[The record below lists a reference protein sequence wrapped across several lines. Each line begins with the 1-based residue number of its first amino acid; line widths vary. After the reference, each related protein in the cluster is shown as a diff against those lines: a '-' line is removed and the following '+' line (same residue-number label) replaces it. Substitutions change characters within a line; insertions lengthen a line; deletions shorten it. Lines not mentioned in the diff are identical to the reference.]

1 MPTTM
6 FNWLTAT
13 SRPRRRAGAIS
24 VMYTGDTTDAPP
36 TATPPIQR
44 KNSSA
49 YQSQAKAQPT
59 ADTKYRTANTVNTGR
74 RPHQSEGRP
83 TNRAPNNV
91 PISAL
96 ATVQPFMLSER
107 EYKSRRVSVVPEITA
122 VSNPNRNDPNAA
134 MIALVNNT
142 ARPRLWA
149 AWP

>member
-1 MPTTM
+1 M

-36 TATPPIQR
+36 TAMPPSQR
-44 KNSSA
+44 KNSSE

-59 ADTKYRTANTVNTGR
+59 ADTRNKTASTVSTGR

-83 TNRAPNNV
+83 TSKAPNSV

-96 ATVQPFMLSER
+96 DTVKPRRLSLR
-107 EYKSRRVSVVPEITA
+107 E
-122 VSNPNRNDPNAA
+122 
-134 MIALVNNT
+134 
-142 ARPRLWA
+142 
-149 AWP
+149 